1 MEASGMSVVIVE
13 TVGIGQ
19 ADTEVM
25 RVAHA
30 VMVVT
35 IPGLGDEVQT
45 SKAGLMEI
53 GDIYAVNKSD
63 LPGADAMVI
72 NLLGVVRDMKGRSPP
87 VLKVSALKG
96 EGVTTLFQA
105 LQAIRKKT
113 LSPQGREV
121 RLRTVRGVIIELAKK
136 RVLDEFDEEVE
147 TSALRL
153 AKRVEAGKLSVGEA
167 ARLLSER

>member
-1 MEASGMSVVIVE
+1 M
-13 TVGIGQ
+13 
-19 ADTEVM
+19 
-25 RVAHA
+25 
-30 VMVVT
+30 
-35 IPGLGDEVQT
+35 
-45 SKAGLMEI
+45 
-53 GDIYAVNKSD
+53 
-63 LPGADAMVI
+63 
-72 NLLGVVRDMKGRSPP
+72 
-87 VLKVSALKG
+87 
-96 EGVTTLFQA
+96 
-105 LQAIRKKT
+105 QAIRKKT